1 MAQATGLA
9 RSTVTLRGGRREP
22 VAGLETDQ
30 ALTDL
35 RTSSASR
42 RATADSAQDSVAE
55 ARAELAAVVAAAR
68 LFLTGD
74 AIARRLGVSESTVS
88 RLARSAPAPAVEPG
102 WYPHPGRPGFE
113 CRFDSRRFTRTRR
126 AATGSGG

>member
-1 MAQATGLA
+1 MAQATSLA
-9 RSTVTLRGGRREP
+9 RSTVTLRGERREP
-22 VAGLETDQ
+22 VAGLGPAQ

-35 RTSSASR
+35 HAASAERRTTAN
-42 RATADSAQDSVAE
+42 TADRSVAE

-88 RLARSAPAPAVEPG
+88 RLARKAPSPAIEAG
-102 WYPHPGRPGFE
+102 WYPHPARPGFE
-113 CRFDSRRFTRTRR
+113 RRFDGRRFTRTRP
-126 AATGSGG
+126 ATSGAGG